1 MVAEKL
7 ADSLAY
13 PPRYMRADRMA
24 AYCSVS
30 KSKFLEWVEDGTMPP
45 PIPSLGTVTLWD
57 RHDIEAAFDDL
68 KSAHEVA
75 PQPENTF
82 NKILGMH

>member
-30 KSKFLEWVEDGTMPP
+30 KSKFLEWVDDETMPKS
-45 PIPSLGTVTLWD
+45 IPGLGAVTLWD
-57 RHDIEAAFDDL
+57 RHDIEAAFDNL
-68 KSAHEVA
+68 KSVQEFA
-75 PQPENTF
+75 PPRGNTVSE
-82 NKILGMH
+82 ILGIH